1 MKKEMGN
8 RVSVEDVILG
18 VGGILVA
25 LMSLVQLAPVKI
37 NPWSALAKALGRAI
51 NADLMQELAATKTAL
66 EKHIQMDDER
76 NADAHRA
83 KILAFNTELLR
94 GIDHTR
100 EDFIEILAEIDCY
113 ESYCRAHPDYKNNRA
128 KHAIANIGRVYDD
141 RLKKHDFLGEM
152 YPPEA

>member
-1 MKKEMGN
+1 M
-8 RVSVEDVILG
+8 SVEDVILG

-128 KHAIANIGRVYDD
+128 VHAIANIGRVYDD
-141 RLKKHDFLGEM
+141 RLKKHDFLGEHH
-152 YPPEA
+152 PET